1 MAKRDAAIRWL
12 DEPENHDDEAARSYL
27 TLARDDAGARRF
39 EDALIP
45 RKIT

>member
-12 DEPENHDDEAARSYL
+12 CNPGNHDEAARSYL

-45 RKIT
+45 RRIT